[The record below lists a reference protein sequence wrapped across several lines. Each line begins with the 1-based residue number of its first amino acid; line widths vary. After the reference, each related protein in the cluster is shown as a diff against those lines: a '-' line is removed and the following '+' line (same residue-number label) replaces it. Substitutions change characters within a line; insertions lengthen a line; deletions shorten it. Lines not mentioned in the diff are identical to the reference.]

1 MNTNTSATKIAE
13 GMEVTLHFAIML
25 SDGAVVDSNFEA
37 QPATFVM
44 GDGNLLPGFEEVL
57 VGLVSGD
64 EDSFTLPP
72 EKAFGQPNPNNVQ
85 SFKKDQFAADM
96 KLEPGLMLSFA
107 DANKAELPGVVKSV
121 LENEVIVDFNHPLAG
136 ETLEFKV
143 KIVKVQPTQEQ
154 ATAAN

>member
-1 MNTNTSATKIAE
+1 MSTSATKIAE

-25 SDGAVVDSNFEA
+25 SDGAVVDSNFET

-44 GDGNLLPGFEEVL
+44 GDGNLLPGFEEVM
-57 VGLVSGD
+57 VGLTAGD
-64 EDSFTLPP
+64 EQTFTLLP

-85 SFKKDQFAADM
+85 SFKRDQFAEDM
-96 KLEPGLMLSFA
+96 NLEPGLMLSFA

-143 KIVKVQPTQEQ
+143 KIVNVQPVQEQ

>member
-1 MNTNTSATKIAE
+1 MTTNTTTNTIAE
-13 GMEVTLHFAIML
+13 GMEVTLNFAIML
-25 SDGAVVDSNFEA
+25 SDGGVVDSNFETK
-37 QPATFVM
+37 PATFVM

-57 VGLVSGD
+57 VGLTVGD
-64 EDSFTLPP
+64 EQTFTLLP

-85 SFKKDQFAADM
+85 SFKKDQFADVD
-96 KLEPGLMLSFA
+96 LEPGLMLSFA
-107 DANKAELPGVVKSV
+107 DANKAELPGVVKSI

-143 KIVKVQPTQEQ
+143 KIVDVQPAQEQ